1 MFEYEELNEDEKRI
15 LREKLN
21 INRMSRY
28 YLEDNDIVIMG
39 EKELL
44 EYIYLDDIKK
54 VKDALNFINR
64 IMNFEVDNINESKTI
79 RQIIL
84 EKDSKVMKLSDRAY
98 AYKE

>member
-1 MFEYEELNEDEKRI
+1 MIEYEELNEDEKRM

-21 INRMSRY
+21 IGRMSRY

-54 VKDALNFINR
+54 VKDALNYINR
-64 IMNFEVDNINESKTI
+64 IMNFEVDNINESKRI

-84 EKDSKVMKLSDRAY
+84 EKNSKVMKLSDRAY
-98 AYKE
+98 AYKD

>member
-54 VKDALNFINR
+54 VKDALNYINR
-64 IMNFEVDNINESKTI
+64 IMNFEVDNSNESKTI

-84 EKDSKVMKLSDRAY
+84 EKNSKVMKLSDRAY

>member
-54 VKDALNFINR
+54 VKDALNYINR

-84 EKDSKVMKLSDRAY
+84 EKNSKVMKLSDRAY

>member
-54 VKDALNFINR
+54 VKDSLNFINR
-64 IMNFEVDNINESKTI
+64 IMNFEVDNSNESKTI

-84 EKDSKVMKLSDRAY
+84 EKNSKVMKLSDRAY

>member
-84 EKDSKVMKLSDRAY
+84 EKNSKVMKLTYRAY
-98 AYKE
+98 AYKN

>member
-1 MFEYEELNEDEKRI
+1 MLEYEELNEDEKRI

-21 INRMSRY
+21 IGRMSRY

-39 EKELL
+39 ERELL

-84 EKDSKVMKLSDRAY
+84 EKNSKVMKLSDRAY
-98 AYKE
+98 AYKD

>member
-84 EKDSKVMKLSDRAY
+84 EKNSKDMKLSDRAY
-98 AYKE
+98 AYKD

>member
-64 IMNFEVDNINESKTI
+64 IMNFEVDNSNESKTI

-84 EKDSKVMKLSDRAY
+84 EKNSKVMKLSNRAY

>member
-1 MFEYEELNEDEKRI
+1 MLEYEELNEDEKRI

-21 INRMSRY
+21 IGRISRY

-84 EKDSKVMKLSDRAY
+84 EKNSKVMKLSDRAY
-98 AYKE
+98 AYKD

>member
-1 MFEYEELNEDEKRI
+1 MIEYEELNEDEKRI

-84 EKDSKVMKLSDRAY
+84 EKNSKVMKLSDRAY
-98 AYKE
+98 AYRD

>member
-84 EKDSKVMKLSDRAY
+84 EKNSKVMKLSDRAY
-98 AYKE
+98 AYKD

>member
-1 MFEYEELNEDEKRI
+1 MLEYEELNEDEKRI

-21 INRMSRY
+21 IGRMSRY

-39 EKELL
+39 ERELL

-64 IMNFEVDNINESKTI
+64 IMNFEVDNSNESKTI

-84 EKDSKVMKLSDRAY
+84 EKNSKVMKLSDRAY
-98 AYKE
+98 AYKD

>member
-64 IMNFEVDNINESKTI
+64 IMNFEVDNSNESTTI
-79 RQIIL
+79 SQIIL
-84 EKDSKVMKLSDRAY
+84 EKNSKVMKLSDRAY

>member
-1 MFEYEELNEDEKRI
+1 MLEYEELNEDEKRI

-54 VKDALNFINR
+54 VKDALNYINR

-84 EKDSKVMKLSDRAY
+84 EKNSKVMKLSDRAY
-98 AYKE
+98 AYKD

>member
-1 MFEYEELNEDEKRI
+1 
-15 LREKLN
+15 
-21 INRMSRY
+21 MSRY

-64 IMNFEVDNINESKTI
+64 IMNFEVDNSNESKTI

-84 EKDSKVMKLSDRAY
+84 EKNSKVMKLSDRAY

>member
-1 MFEYEELNEDEKRI
+1 MLEYEELNEDEKRI

-84 EKDSKVMKLSDRAY
+84 EKNSKVMKLSDRAY
-98 AYKE
+98 AYKD

>member
-84 EKDSKVMKLSDRAY
+84 EKNSKVK
-98 AYKE
+98 

>member
-1 MFEYEELNEDEKRI
+1 MLEYEDLNEDEKRI
-15 LREKLN
+15 LLEKLD
-21 INRMSRY
+21 IGRMSRY

-64 IMNFEVDNINESKTI
+64 IMNFEVDNCNESKTI

-84 EKDSKVMKLSDRAY
+84 EKNSKVIKLSDRAY
-98 AYKE
+98 AYKD

>member
-64 IMNFEVDNINESKTI
+64 IMNFEVDNSNESKTI

-84 EKDSKVMKLSDRAY
+84 EKNSKVVKLSDRAY

>member
-64 IMNFEVDNINESKTI
+64 IMNFEVDNSNESKTI

-84 EKDSKVMKLSDRAY
+84 GKNSKVMKLSDRAY

>member
-1 MFEYEELNEDEKRI
+1 MLEYEELNEDEKRI

-21 INRMSRY
+21 IGRISRY

-64 IMNFEVDNINESKTI
+64 IMNFEIDECNKSKNI
-79 RQIIL
+79 RQVVL
-84 EKDSKVMKLSDRAY
+84 EKNLKVIKLSDRAY
-98 AYKE
+98 AYKD

>member
-64 IMNFEVDNINESKTI
+64 IMNFEVDNSNESKTI

-84 EKDSKVMKLSDRAY
+84 EKNSKVMKLSDRAY
-98 AYKE
+98 AYKD

>member
-1 MFEYEELNEDEKRI
+1 MIEYEELNEDEKRI

-84 EKDSKVMKLSDRAY
+84 EKNSKVMKLSDRAY

>member
-1 MFEYEELNEDEKRI
+1 MLEYEELNEDEKRI

-21 INRMSRY
+21 IGRMSRY

-39 EKELL
+39 ERELL

-64 IMNFEVDNINESKTI
+64 IMNFEVDNSNESKTI

-84 EKDSKVMKLSDRAY
+84 EKNSKVMKLSDRAY

>member
-64 IMNFEVDNINESKTI
+64 IMNFEVDNSNESKTI

-84 EKDSKVMKLSDRAY
+84 EKNSKVMKLSDRAY

>member
-64 IMNFEVDNINESKTI
+64 IMNFEVDNSNESKTI

-84 EKDSKVMKLSDRAY
+84 EKNSRVMKLSDRAY

>member
-64 IMNFEVDNINESKTI
+64 IMNFEVDNSNESKTI

-84 EKDSKVMKLSDRAY
+84 EKDPKVMKLSDRAY

>member
-54 VKDALNFINR
+54 VKDALNYINR

-84 EKDSKVMKLSDRAY
+84 EKNSKVMKLSDRAY
-98 AYKE
+98 DYKD

>member
-64 IMNFEVDNINESKTI
+64 IMNFVVDNINESKTI

-84 EKDSKVMKLSDRAY
+84 EKDPKVMKLSDRAY

>member
-84 EKDSKVMKLSDRAY
+84 EKDPKVMKLSDRAY

>member
-1 MFEYEELNEDEKRI
+1 MFEYEKLNEDEKRI

-84 EKDSKVMKLSDRAY
+84 EKNSKVMKLSDRAY
-98 AYKE
+98 AYKD

>member
-98 AYKE
+98 AYKD

>member
-84 EKDSKVMKLSDRAY
+84 EKNSKVMKLSDRAY
-98 AYKE
+98 AYRD

>member
-84 EKDSKVMKLSDRAY
+84 EKNSKVMKLSDRAY

>member
-1 MFEYEELNEDEKRI
+1 MFEYVELNGHEKRI

-64 IMNFEVDNINESKTI
+64 IMNFEVDNSNESKTI

-84 EKDSKVMKLSDRAY
+84 EKNSKVMKLSDRAY